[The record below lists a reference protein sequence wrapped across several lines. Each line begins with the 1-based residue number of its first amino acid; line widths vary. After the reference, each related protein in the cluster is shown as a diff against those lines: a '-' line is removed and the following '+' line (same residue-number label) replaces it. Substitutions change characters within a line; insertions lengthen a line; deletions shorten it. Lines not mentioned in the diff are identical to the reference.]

1 MKVQIQAKQFS
12 AGQHLIDFIE
22 KKLTKLEQFF
32 DRIIDT
38 EVFLSLEGGDSS
50 VRDKVVKIKVNLPG
64 NQIIASERSKL
75 FEEAVD
81 LSVSSL
87 SRQLKRHKEKLR
99 Q

>member
-22 KKLTKLEQFF
+22 KKLAKLEQFF

-38 EVFLSLEGGDSS
+38 EVFLSLEGGGAT
-50 VRDKVVKIKVNLPG
+50 VKEKVVKIKVNLPG
-64 NQIIASERSKL
+64 NQMIATERSKL
-75 FEEAVD
+75 FEEAID

>member
-12 AGQHLIDFIE
+12 AGQQLIDFIE
-22 KKLTKLEQFF
+22 KKLAKLEQFF

-38 EVFLSLEGGDSS
+38 EVFLSLEGGGAT
-50 VRDKVVKIKVNLPG
+50 VKEKVVKIKVNLPG
-64 NQIIASERSKL
+64 NQMIATERSKL
-75 FEEAVD
+75 FEEAID

>member
-22 KKLTKLEQFF
+22 KKLAKLEQFF

-38 EVFLSLEGGDSS
+38 EVFLSLEGGGAT
-50 VRDKVVKIKVNLPG
+50 VKEKVVKIKVNLPG
-64 NQIIASERSKL
+64 NQMIATERSKL
-75 FEEAVD
+75 FEEAID

-99 Q
+99 R